1 MDGIVCARVMEQ
13 GEVKNMEPP
22 ESLKRLLVE
31 LGRCI
36 ERLLSSSEEVGEL
49 LKKMER
55 EGYHVHVGFVTMVR
69 KSGGEEPLRFA
80 LNDWDREFLEETGIA
95 FGDPDGGDCD

>member
-1 MDGIVCARVMEQ
+1 MDGTVRARVMEQ

-49 LKKMER
+49 LKKMGL
-55 EGYHVHVGFVTMVR
+55 EGGAVKTATGGFTPYTVGRWRVVGRWRPLPITGAPSPSAVRRTM
-69 KSGGEEPLRFA
+69 A
-80 LNDWDREFLEETGIA
+80 A
-95 FGDPDGGDCD
+95 